1 MTGAAA
7 ATEAGQTPALELQ
20 GIDKR
25 FGAVR
30 ALDGAGLR
38 VAAGSIHAVVGENGA
53 GKSTL
58 MKVAYG
64 ELRADAGTL
73 AIGGR
78 AIDSGRYDPRAAMAL
93 GVGMVHQHFTLVPTL
108 TVLENL
114 VLGRETWHGPGIDLA
129 TPRARAA
136 ELARE
141 LGAEVSLDARVVT
154 LSVGERQ
161 RVEILRVL
169 FHGARILL
177 LDEPTAV
184 LAPAEVRELF
194 DRLRALA
201 AGGVTVVLVTHKL
214 DEVLAI
220 ADRVTVMRRGRV
232 VAELENEE
240 LDAEVIA
247 RAMVGRPV
255 LVDVERSAGSPG
267 DVALAVRGLSV
278 RGRGARPALDGVDLE
293 VRAGEIVGVAGVEG
307 NGQRELVEVVAGL
320 RAPSAGSVHLG
331 ERDVTRA
338 RVAARAAL
346 GLGHVPEDRH
356 ARGLVLDFSVT
367 DNLMLGQERRF
378 TRRGLIDRARAAE
391 RARAIIDEYEIRPDD
406 PRATARTLSGG
417 NQQKIV
423 VGRELA
429 RDPLSVLV
437 AAQPTRGVD
446 IGAIELIHRRMLRA
460 RDTGVAVLL
469 VSSELT
475 ELCAL
480 ADRVV
485 VLYRGR
491 AVAWLD
497 ADQLA
502 AADSIETMGE
512 LMTGARAEVF
522 A

>member
-1 MTGAAA
+1 MSDQTAAA
-7 ATEAGQTPALELQ
+7 IELQ

-30 ALDGAGLR
+30 AVNGASLR
-38 VAAGSIHAVVGENGA
+38 VVAGSIHAVVGENGA

-73 AIGGR
+73 AVDGHAIER
-78 AIDSGRYDPRAAMAL
+78 AHHDPRGAMAL

-114 VLGRETWHGPGIDLA
+114 VLGREHWRGAAIDLA
-129 TPRARAA
+129 GPRARAA
-136 ELARE
+136 ELARD
-141 LGAEVSLDARVVT
+141 LGAEVALDARVDT

-194 DRLRALA
+194 TRLRTLA

-220 ADRVTVMRRGRV
+220 ADRVTVMRGGQV
-232 VAELENEE
+232 VAELEREA
-240 LDAEVIA
+240 LDAEAIA

-255 LVDVERSAGSPG
+255 LLEVERSPGTPG
-267 DVALAVRGLSV
+267 DVALSVRGLSV
-278 RGRGARPALDGVDLE
+278 RGRGARPAVGGVDLE

-331 ERDVTRA
+331 GRDVTRA
-338 RVAARAAL
+338 AVAVRAAL

-356 ARGLVLDFSVT
+356 ARGLVLDFSIA

-378 TRRGLIDRARAAE
+378 TRRGLIDRAQVAE
-391 RARAIIDEYEIRPDD
+391 RARSIIAEYEIRPDD
-406 PRATARTLSGG
+406 PRAPARALSGG

-429 RDPLSVLV
+429 RDPLAVLL

-446 IGAIELIHRRMLRA
+446 IGAIELIHRRLLAA
-460 RDTGVAVLL
+460 RDAGVAVLL

-475 ELCAL
+475 ELRSL

-485 VLYRGR
+485 VFYRGR

-497 ADQLA
+497 GDMLA
-502 AADSIETMGE
+502 AQGAIDLIGE
-512 LMTGARAEVF
+512 LMTGAREA
-522 A
+522 AA

>member
-1 MTGAAA
+1 MSDAASA
-7 ATEAGQTPALELQ
+7 PAIDLG

-25 FGAVR
+25 FGAVQ
-30 ALDGAGLR
+30 ALDGASLR

-58 MKVAYG
+58 MKIAYG
-64 ELRADAGTL
+64 ELRADAGSL
-73 AIGGR
+73 ALDGR
-78 AIDSGRYDPRAAMAL
+78 AIEPARHDPRAAMAL

-114 VLGRETWHGPGIDLA
+114 VLGRERWRGPMLDLA
-129 TPRARAA
+129 GPRARAA

-141 LGAEVSLDARVVT
+141 LGVEVSLDARIET

-194 DRLRALA
+194 ARLRALA

-214 DEVLAI
+214 DEVEAI

-232 VAELENEE
+232 VAELEREQ
-240 LDAEVIA
+240 LVAEAIA
-247 RAMVGRPV
+247 HAMVGRPV
-255 LVDVERSAGSPG
+255 LLEVERSPG
-267 DVALAVRGLSV
+267 TPGEVTLAVRGLTV
-278 RGRGARPALDGVDLE
+278 RGRGTRPSLDGVDLE

-307 NGQRELVEVVAGL
+307 NGQRELVEAIAGL
-320 RAPSAGSVHLG
+320 RAPSAGSVHLAG
-331 ERDVTRA
+331 REVTRWP
-338 RVAARAAL
+338 VAARAEL

-356 ARGLVLDFSVT
+356 ARGLVLDFSVA
-367 DNLMLGQERRF
+367 DNLMLGQEQRF
-378 TRRGLIDRARAAE
+378 APRGLIDRARVE
-391 RARAIIDEYEIRPDD
+391 ARAESIIAAYEIRPGD
-406 PRATARTLSGG
+406 PRAPARALSGG
-417 NQQKIV
+417 NQQKVV

-429 RDPLSVLV
+429 RDPLSMLL

-446 IGAIELIHRRMLRA
+446 IGAIELIHRRLLAA
-460 RDTGVAVLL
+460 RDAGVAVLL

-475 ELCAL
+475 DLRAL

-485 VLYRGR
+485 VFYRGR

-497 ADQLA
+497 GDQLA
-502 AADSIETMGE
+502 AADAIETIGE
-512 LMTGARAEVF
+512 LMTGARAE
-522 A
+522 ATA